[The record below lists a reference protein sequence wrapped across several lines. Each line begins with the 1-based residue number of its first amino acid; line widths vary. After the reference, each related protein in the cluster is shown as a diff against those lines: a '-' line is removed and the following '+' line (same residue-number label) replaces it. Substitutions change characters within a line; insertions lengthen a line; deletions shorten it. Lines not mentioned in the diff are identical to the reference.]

1 MRRSISVLG
10 RWCRDAGREA
20 ALLGMWPAQEP
31 RPRQAVA
38 LVASL
43 TRPGALASR
52 RTGWGLTLTRW
63 ASAIVFISFG
73 LGKFINHGSE
83 TASFR
88 GYGLP
93 VPGAFADLIGIL
105 ELVGGGM
112 LLIGLGTRIAAAL
125 LATDMVGA
133 VVVSGILR
141 GETVSLT
148 LAPVLLIAMLGLV
161 ALGPGGAS
169 LDASLT
175 GRSMPGT

>member
-1 MRRSISVLG
+1 
-10 RWCRDAGREA
+10 
-20 ALLGMWPAQEP
+20 
-31 RPRQAVA
+31 
-38 LVASL
+38 
-43 TRPGALASR
+43 
-52 RTGWGLTLTRW
+52 
-63 ASAIVFISFG
+63 
-73 LGKFINHGSE
+73 
-83 TASFR
+83 
-88 GYGLP
+88 

-161 ALGPGGAS
+161 ALGPGRAS

>member
-1 MRRSISVLG
+1 
-10 RWCRDAGREA
+10 
-20 ALLGMWPAQEP
+20 MWPAQEP
-31 RPRQAVA
+31 RQRQAIA
-38 LVASL
+38 LLGSL
-43 TRPGALASR
+43 IRPGALAGR
-52 RTGWGLTLTRW
+52 ATGWGLTLTRW
-63 ASAIVFISFG
+63 ASAIVFMSFG

-93 VPGAFADLIGIL
+93 VPGDFADVIGIL

-112 LLIGLGTRIAAAL
+112 LLIGLGTRVAAAL

-133 VVVSGILR
+133 VGVSGILR

-161 ALGPGGAS
+161 ALGPGRAS
-169 LDASLT
+169 LDASLIRRWTT
-175 GRSMPGT
+175 GT